1 MDAVYYPGL
10 KSSPFHDP
18 AKRQMSQFGGMI
30 VFELKGGMQAGKN
43 LMDALDLVTSAVS
56 LGDAE
61 TLIQHPASMTHNNY
75 EPHERAAHGIT
86 DGLIRVSMGL
96 EDYADIADDFEQAL
110 AQI

>member
-1 MDAVYYPGL
+1 MAEFLEGHAAVDAVYYPGL
-10 KSSPFHDP
+10 ESSPFHDL

-61 TLIQHPASMTHNNY
+61 TRFCRKFCRLFSSVLNPAISFRKILWAGNHK
-75 EPHERAAHGIT
+75 
-86 DGLIRVSMGL
+86 
-96 EDYADIADDFEQAL
+96 
-110 AQI
+110 